1 MALAVTTLLAMS
13 TTTSSINNSLPPV
26 AYTKAIDVWTNLCV
40 TFVFLAL
47 LEYALVNYAAR
58 YCLYTVW
65 KFEKFSAWV
74 AKNVWFSY
82 CESECYDISCGRA
95 YAMVT
100 LKMLCTNGKESENRV
115 AFLASLLFET
125 NMFFKEKLQRKYPSA
140 FNFWKKEVQWLKNS
154 IHNRQKK
161 I

>member
-58 YCLYTVW
+58 YRLLPLHSVEILEIFCLSGKKLFDFHTVIVMINHVVGL
-65 KFEKFSAWV
+65 KE
-74 AKNVWFSY
+74 
-82 CESECYDISCGRA
+82 
-95 YAMVT
+95 VT
-100 LKMLCTNGKESENRV
+100 LKM
-115 AFLASLLFET
+115 SL
-125 NMFFKEKLQRKYPSA
+125 K
-140 FNFWKKEVQWLKNS
+140 
-154 IHNRQKK
+154 
-161 I
+161 

>member
-58 YCLYTVW
+58 YYLTQCGNFRNFLPLNFYVKW
-65 KFEKFSAWV
+65 
-74 AKNVWFSY
+74 AKNLFDFHTVIVMMNYTDNSLN
-82 CESECYDISCGRA
+82 A
-95 YAMVT
+95 T
-100 LKMLCTNGKESENRV
+100 KETETEN
-115 AFLASLLFET
+115 AI
-125 NMFFKEKLQRKYPSA
+125 
-140 FNFWKKEVQWLKNS
+140 KEVFRILKYCLS
-154 IHNRQKK
+154 KIKK
-161 I
+161 LKK